1 MAEIFGIISSTLT
14 IGDVVCKLRECRK
27 RMKAAP
33 ALWEK
38 YCDKLERLAHAQ
50 SVLLDIQSCQDHV
63 INEAKSR
70 ELASLAAEEIEIIK
84 KQAGNILGAYDKLVS
99 SERKRIWDWF
109 RVKRG
114 TLKFVVTEQ
123 HLEGLIDSAQ
133 KAKMSLQSAICLMQL
148 EALNSGQMQTQ
159 HAFQIIHDSMR
170 EHAEAL
176 KRINRDN
183 KLSRMAF
190 AFSDEKGKPVKC
202 PKGKRKDPND
212 PNSKS
217 KHSSRRSTK
226 TKASS
231 KSQQSQTKKSSRAQD
246 AFQVKEQNCDPSKGH
261 ELVLRNNEVLVMAT
275 DADEFNSAA
284 SGNRTEGQITRLN
297 RFERVLESISDD
309 EWGQGMGSHLHELQ
323 PSLTSTSS
331 LTLASTSS
339 SLDDLDADVNNN
351 VTPIRMDA
359 EKLNHAFVGRA
370 TNLFEC
376 VNGQKESML
385 FCVSYIC
392 ITETSQTFTMQE
404 PCRRGCDH
412 VTLQIMNTRSIKKK
426 LPYLMTFESISC
438 EVFSGERD
446 EIQPAPD
453 ITLQSFHRCQDRKPC
468 SHTLV
473 EGGLPENDAQ
483 TPQTVV
489 CVCSDNLEAWL
500 DDFGWESHT
509 PTERTADDVPDGPAQ
524 DGDESALVLLQDIM
538 RKDHDND
545 FHIPD
550 QIPFGVL
557 VGFLKLIERLDL
569 EGEYLEQCHVWTNA
583 ILSEVSN
590 SFDTDA
596 IAWAWVLWKLQ
607 IAPEFKRLSSMI
619 QRCFMNGQSGGNT
632 DFEGVSFADAAG
644 WIRSMMDLGDFVV
657 GTVPPASKMPFFLAG
672 LASFVPVVGVL
683 LHEVRISACLSSK
696 VYEDLNGM
704 IRRLEEEEDWGIDL
718 LHHEF

>member
-1 MAEIFGIISSTLT
+1 
-14 IGDVVCKLRECRK
+14 
-27 RMKAAP
+27 
-33 ALWEK
+33 
-38 YCDKLERLAHAQ
+38 
-50 SVLLDIQSCQDHV
+50 
-63 INEAKSR
+63 
-70 ELASLAAEEIEIIK
+70 
-84 KQAGNILGAYDKLVS
+84 
-99 SERKRIWDWF
+99 
-109 RVKRG
+109 
-114 TLKFVVTEQ
+114 
-123 HLEGLIDSAQ
+123 
-133 KAKMSLQSAICLMQL
+133 MSLQSAICLMQL

-217 KHSSRRSTK
+217 KHSLRRSTK

-351 VTPIRMDA
+351 NVTPIRMDA
-359 EKLNHAFVGRA
+359 EKLNHAFVGRV

-376 VNGQKESML
+376 VNGQQESML

-438 EVFSGERD
+438 EVFSGERH

-453 ITLQSFHRCQDRKPC
+453 ITLQSFNRCQGKKLC
-468 SHTLV
+468 YHTLV

-483 TPQTVV
+483 TLQTVV

-509 PTERTADDVPDGPAQ
+509 PTERTADDVLNGPAQ
-524 DGDESALVLLQDIM
+524 DGDERALVLLQDI
-538 RKDHDND
+538 RRSDHVDD
-545 FHIPD
+545 LHIPD
-550 QIPFGVL
+550 RIPFGVL
-557 VGFLKLIERLDL
+557 VGFLKLIERLHL
-569 EGEYLEQCHVWTNA
+569 EGDYLEQCHVWTNA

-607 IAPEFKRLSSMI
+607 IAPEFKILSSVI
-619 QRCFMNGQSGGNT
+619 QQQAKHRIGQGTNRYGVRISQHITSIIDRKRISVLSQIKDFVQNTIETCRNNYLLAEKEEPHDWNTPQRILDSSLTVGYLTLEYDRCFMNGQSGGNT

-644 WIRSMMDLGDFVV
+644 WIRSMMDLGDFIV
-657 GTVPPASKMPFFLAG
+657 GTVPPASKMPVFLAG

-683 LHEVRISACLSSK
+683 LYEVRISACLSSK
-696 VYEDLNGM
+696 VYEDLDGM

-718 LHHEF
+718 LRHEF